1 MRKNA
6 FYAQSGGVTSVIN
19 ATAAALILETKKH
32 KSKIKKVYAGKNGI
46 LGALKEELIDTSKES
61 FSAINSLKSR
71 PGGIF
76 GSCRFKLKS
85 FEENKKEYLRLVEVF
100 KAHDIGY
107 FFYNGGNDSADTA
120 FKVSQISKKL
130 GYPIN
135 CIAIPKTVDND
146 LAVTDSCPGFG
157 SAAKYIA
164 TSVFEA
170 SLDVASM
177 SETSTKVFILEVM
190 GRHAGWMAA
199 SSALAR
205 SKKNNAPHIILFPE
219 ISFNQTNFLKKVKEV
234 VKNKGYCVIVASEG
248 VKNSKGKFLSESN
261 TRDAFGHSQL
271 GGVAPYLAGL
281 VSQKLNLKNHW
292 AVSDY
297 LQRSARHISSTT
309 DLNHA
314 EAVGIHAVK
323 YAINGMNS
331 VMPVIVRNKNKKY
344 SWKIEPAQL
353 SKIANV
359 EKKLPYSFISKN
371 GFDVTSSAIKYLKPL
386 IQGEAFPKFKNGIPY
401 TQKLKLVEV
410 KKKLPTWKG

>member
-46 LGALKEELIDTSKES
+46 LGALKEELIDTSEES

-323 YAINGMNS
+323 YAIKGMNS

-371 GFDVTSSAIKYLKPL
+371 GFDVTTSAIKYLKPL

>member
-1 MRKNA
+1 MKKNA

-19 ATAAALILETKKH
+19 ATASALILESKKH
-32 KSKIKKVYAGKNGI
+32 KSKIGKVFAGKNGI
-46 LGALKEELIDTSKES
+46 LGALREELIDTSKES
-61 FSAINSLKSR
+61 SSAIKSLREK
-71 PGGIF
+71 PGGVF

-85 FEENKKEYLRLVEVF
+85 LDENKKEYERLVEVF

-120 FKVSQISKKL
+120 FKVSKISKKI

-146 LAVTDSCPGFG
+146 LAVTDCCPGFG

-164 TSVFEA
+164 TSTMEA

-205 SKKNNAPHIILFPE
+205 TEKNDAPHIILLPE
-219 ISFNQTNFLKKVKEV
+219 VTFNLNNFLSKIKKV
-234 VKNKGYCVIVASEG
+234 VKQNGYCVIVASEG
-248 VKNSKGKFLSESN
+248 VKNNKGKFLAE
-261 TRDAFGHSQL
+261 TDTKDAFGHAQL
-271 GGVAPYLAGL
+271 GGVAPYL
-281 VSQKLNLKNHW
+281 SSIINKKLKLKNHW

-297 LQRSARHISSTT
+297 LQRSARHIASKT
-309 DLNHA
+309 DLLHA

-323 YAINGMNS
+323 YAIKGMNG
-331 VMPVIVRNKNKKY
+331 VMPVIVRGKGKKY
-344 SWKIEPAQL
+344 SWKIEPAPL

-359 EKKLPYSFISKN
+359 EKKLPKSFISKDE
-371 GFDVTSSAIKYLKPL
+371 FDVTSKAIKYLKPL
-386 IQGEAFPKFKNGIPY
+386 ILGEAFPDFKDGIPASE
-401 TQKLKLVEV
+401 KLKLIEV
-410 KKKLPTWKG
+410 TKKLPNWKS

>member
-1 MRKNA
+1 MKKNA

-19 ATAAALILETKKH
+19 ATASALILESKKH
-32 KSKIKKVYAGKNGI
+32 KSKIGKVFAGKNGI
-46 LGALKEELIDTSKES
+46 LGALREELIDTSKES
-61 FSAINSLKSR
+61 LSAIESLR
-71 PGGIF
+71 ETPGGAF

-85 FEENKKEYLRLVEVF
+85 LDENKKEYERLVEVF
-100 KAHDIGY
+100 KAHNIGY

-120 FKVSQISKKL
+120 FKVSEISKKL

-146 LAVTDSCPGFG
+146 LAVTDCCPGFG

-164 TSVFEA
+164 TSTMEA

-205 SKKNNAPHIILFPE
+205 TLKNDAPHIILLPE
-219 ISFNQTNFLKKVKEV
+219 VTFNLKNFLSKIKKV
-234 VKNKGYCVIVASEG
+234 VKQNGYCVIVASEG
-248 VKNSKGKFLSESN
+248 VKNNKGEFLAE
-261 TRDAFGHSQL
+261 TDTKDAFGHAQL
-271 GGVAPYLAGL
+271 GGVAPYL
-281 VSQKLNLKNHW
+281 SSIINKKLKLKNHW

-297 LQRSARHISSTT
+297 LQRSARHIASKT
-309 DLNHA
+309 DLQHA

-323 YAINGMNS
+323 FAIKGMNG
-331 VMPVIVRNKNKKY
+331 VMPVIIRGKGKKY
-344 SWKIEPAQL
+344 SWKIEPAPL

-359 EKKLPYSFISKN
+359 EKKLPKSFISKD
-371 GFDVTSSAIKYLKPL
+371 GFDITSKAIEYLQPL
-386 IQGEAFPKFKNGIPY
+386 ILGEAYPNFKDGIPA
-401 TQKLKLVEV
+401 TQKLKLIEV
-410 KKKLPTWKG
+410 TKKLPNWKS

>member
-46 LGALKEELIDTSKES
+46 LGALKEELIDTSEES

-248 VKNSKGKFLSESN
+248 VKNSKGKFLSKSN

-323 YAINGMNS
+323 YAVNGMNS
-331 VMPVIVRNKNKKY
+331 VMPVIVRAKGKKY

-359 EKKLPYSFISKN
+359 EKKLPNSFISKN
-371 GFDVTSSAIKYLKPL
+371 GFDITPSAIRYLKPL
-386 IQGEAFPKFKNGIPY
+386 IQGEAFPKFKNGIPHI
-401 TQKLKLVEV
+401 QELKLVEV